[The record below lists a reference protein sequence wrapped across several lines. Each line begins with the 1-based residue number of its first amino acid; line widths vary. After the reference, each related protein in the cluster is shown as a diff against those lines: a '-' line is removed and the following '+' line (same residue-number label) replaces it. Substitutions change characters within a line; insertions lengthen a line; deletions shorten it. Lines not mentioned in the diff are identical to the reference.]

1 MYFGLLL
8 LQFCVEAGGFLAEI
22 KSEKDQN
29 EINATLS
36 SNDSTLSYWIGL
48 SDLAV
53 EGQWVWQHSY
63 SPLGNYTNWGPREPD
78 GGEGEDCVMLEKYGD
93 WIWADLN
100 CELSTTGIHRNLHA
114 LCQSPREG

>member
-63 SPLGNYTNWGPREPD
+63 SPLGNYTNWISGEPN
-78 GGEGEDCVMLEKYGD
+78 GAEKEDCVLQLNDGGAWGWHDVTCEAYEKV
-93 WIWADLN
+93 
-100 CELSTTGIHRNLHA
+100 HA
-114 LCQSPREG
+114 LCQN